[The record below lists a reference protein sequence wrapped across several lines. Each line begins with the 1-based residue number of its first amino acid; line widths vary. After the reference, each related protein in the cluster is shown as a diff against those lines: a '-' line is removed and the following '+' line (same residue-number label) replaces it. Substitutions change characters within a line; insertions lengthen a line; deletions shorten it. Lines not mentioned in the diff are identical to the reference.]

1 MVSTDVRR
9 IRARRRPAWI
19 VADLDGHPHRVN
31 LAAIER
37 AFFRCVVDG
46 KFDSRAGLAA
56 ATNLSR
62 SIISR
67 FLNGRGGSLRVALK
81 ILAEMGLRF
90 DDVATPVEG
99 PDDGA
104 R

>member
-1 MVSTDVRR
+1 MVSTKERR
-9 IRARRRPAWI
+9 IRARRRPARV
-19 VADLDGHPHRVN
+19 VADLDGHPHHVN
-31 LAAIER
+31 MAAIER
-37 AFFRCVVDG
+37 AFFRCVVAG

-62 SIISR
+62 STISR
-67 FLNGRGGSLRVALK
+67 VLNGRGGSLRVVLK
-81 ILAEMGLRF
+81 ILTEMGLRF